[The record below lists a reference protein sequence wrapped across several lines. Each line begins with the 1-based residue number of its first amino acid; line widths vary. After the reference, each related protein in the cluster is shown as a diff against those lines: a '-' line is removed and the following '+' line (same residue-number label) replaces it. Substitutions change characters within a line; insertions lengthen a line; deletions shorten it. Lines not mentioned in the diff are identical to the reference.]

1 MGLSHFHRCANHRI
15 KPITWISFLRNM
27 LRDKSVDSSDGFKP
41 MIPSSRTN
49 HWVKSMSPMRTIPS
63 CKFRTTRWKRG
74 EDDRPCERTGTN
86 EYSYLLCAT
95 GFSTKGNTIG
105 GISPSGYKHTL
116 SRGKCGEETLP
127 SFLDASFKRSR
138 LLTDRIETIH
148 ADGVTGKYLIY
159 NGEWI
164 ILRLS
169 HKSARYFTCLAYVP
183 L

>member
-1 MGLSHFHRCANHRI
+1 MGLNQWFHR
-15 KPITWISFLRNM
+15 
-27 LRDKSVDSSDGFKP
+27 V
-41 MIPSSRTN
+41 
-49 HWVKSMSPMRTIPS
+49 VRTIELKAWVQWEQFQVAS
-63 CKFRTTRWKRG
+63 FERWKRG

-169 HKSARYFTCLAYVP
+169 DKSARYFTCLAYVP